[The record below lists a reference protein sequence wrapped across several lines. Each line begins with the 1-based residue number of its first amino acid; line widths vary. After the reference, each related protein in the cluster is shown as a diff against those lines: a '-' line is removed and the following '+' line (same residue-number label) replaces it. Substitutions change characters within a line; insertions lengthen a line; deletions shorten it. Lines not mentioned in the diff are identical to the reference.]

1 MVGPKRL
8 KAGFTGKPAEPDL
21 KTRTQDAAR
30 YVRDEAAVVAG
41 TAREHPAAL
50 SSTLLAV
57 AALAFLAGY
66 VMGGTP
72 ATPSRRQRLWSW

>member
-1 MVGPKRL
+1 MALRTL
-8 KAGFTGKPAEPDL
+8 RAGFTGKPEPDL

-50 SSTLLAV
+50 SSTLLLV
-57 AALAFLAGY
+57 ATLAFVAGY
-66 VMGGTP
+66 VMGGTST
-72 ATPSRRQRLWSW
+72 APSRGERFWSW